1 MYDLYIE
8 NEYKQMLKLSEK
20 IQEYSIMS
28 VAGLDPPTAQ
38 IYEVKNSIQ
47 DGNMYNN
54 ASLEDRIIVIT
65 FAINGPAETNR
76 LELYKYL
83 KIKRVHRIYFKNGS
97 RDVYIDGYLE
107 SFQISFFE
115 QKEVAQATF
124 RCPDPYFKDFITI
137 DGDISV
143 VQKLFEFPFEIEKP
157 IPFSEFK
164 IGEGQLLIN
173 KGDVETGTLF
183 KMYAVRGTVI
193 NPVIYNLDTGAKMQ
207 LETVM
212 QESDEIDIST
222 IYMKK
227 SIIRTR
233 DNEKTNLINAI
244 TYDSSWLQLNPGGNT
259 FLVNADVG
267 AINLDV
273 YVDVNVLY
281 QGV

>member
-20 IQEYSIMS
+20 IHEYSIMS

-38 IYEVKNSIQ
+38 IYEMKNSMQ

-65 FAINGPAETNR
+65 LAINGPAETNR

-107 SFQISFFE
+107 NFQISFFE

-143 VQKLFEFPFEIEKP
+143 VQKLFEFPFEIEEP

-173 KGDVETGTLF
+173 KGDVETGMLF
-183 KMYAVRGTVI
+183 KMYAERGTVI
-193 NPVIYNLDTGAKMQ
+193 NPVIYNLENGEKFALNIT
-207 LETVM
+207 M
-212 QESDEIDIST
+212 QEGDEIDIST

-227 SIIRTR
+227 AVTRIR
-233 DNEKTNLINAI
+233 DGEETNLIDNVS
-244 TYDSSWLQLNPGGNT
+244 YDSTWLQLKPGGNT

-267 AINLDV
+267 AIHLDV

>member
-1 MYDLYIE
+1 
-8 NEYKQMLKLSEK
+8 MLKLSEK

-38 IYEVKNSIQ
+38 IYEMKNSIQ
-47 DGNMYNN
+47 DGNIYNS
-54 ASLEDRIIVIT
+54 ASLEDRIIIVT

-107 SFQISFFE
+107 SFPISFFE

-137 DGDISV
+137 DGDLSV
-143 VQKLFEFPFEIEKP
+143 VQKLFEFPFEIEEP

-173 KGDVETGTLF
+173 KGDVETGMLF
-183 KMYAVRGTVI
+183 KLYAERGTVI
-193 NPVIYNLDTGAKMQ
+193 NPVIYNLETGEKFEI
-207 LETVM
+207 ETTM
-212 QESDEIDIST
+212 QEGDEIDVNT
-222 IYMKK
+222 IYMQKAVTR
-227 SIIRTR
+227 IR
-233 DNEKTNLINAI
+233 DGAETNLIDNVS
-244 TYDSSWLQLNPGGNT
+244 YDSTWLQLKPGGNT
-259 FLVNADVG
+259 FLVNADIG
-267 AINLDV
+267 TINLDV